1 MDRKSWVL
9 SPETPVRGQPNY
21 LEQRLMGMTVWR
33 LLTSQMGQHA
43 DCRGLLKVQKG
54 GRAHCK
60 VLYSVGVWR
69 GLACIFEVN
78 TAVDS
83 LLPRSGLCRETEN
96 EAEKQRHL
104 LTQSF
109 LPIPEVPWVVRTKP
123 SFQPGNDRA
132 SCET

>member
-9 SPETPVRGQPNY
+9 SPETPVRDQSNY

-54 GRAHCK
+54 GRAHYK
-60 VLYSVGVWR
+60 VLYSVGVWS
-69 GLACIFEVN
+69 GLACLFEVS

-83 LLPRSGLCRETEN
+83 LLPRSGLCRETEK
-96 EAEKQRHL
+96 ETEKQRHL

-109 LPIPEVPWVVRTKP
+109 LPIPEVPRVARTP
-123 SFQPGNDRA
+123 P
-132 SCET
+132 

>member
-1 MDRKSWVL
+1 MCTMDCKSWVL

-43 DCRGLLKVQKG
+43 GRRGLLKVQKG

-60 VLYSVGVWR
+60 ALCSVGVC
-69 GLACIFEVN
+69 LSEVI

-83 LLPRSGLCRETEN
+83 LLPRSGSCRETEN
-96 EAEKQRHL
+96 ETEKQRHL
-104 LTQSF
+104 LTRF
-109 LPIPEVPWVVRTKP
+109 LPIPEASRVARTP
-123 SFQPGNDRA
+123 P
-132 SCET
+132 

>member
-1 MDRKSWVL
+1 MCTTDCKSWVL

-43 DCRGLLKVQKG
+43 GCRGLLKVQKE

-60 VLYSVGVWR
+60 ALCAVGVWR
-69 GLACIFEVN
+69 GLACLFEVI

-83 LLPRSGLCRETEN
+83 LLPRSGSCGETEN
-96 EAEKQRHL
+96 ETEKQRHL
-104 LTQSF
+104 VAGF
-109 LPIPEVPWVVRTKP
+109 LPIPEVSRVARTSP
-123 SFQPGNDRA
+123 
-132 SCET
+132 